1 MDVGAFLE
9 AVQKMPWYMEQIAYS
24 EDVPARE
31 ARYGALDRPIDRR
44 LERGLRD
51 FGIDELYT
59 HQTDAINALRDGKNV
74 IVSTGTASGKS
85 LCYNLPVLEEL
96 LQDRT
101 ASAMYIFPT
110 KALAQDQR
118 KALGRLV
125 PKSSRLRYDIFDGD
139 TPSHERGGIRRS
151 ARLLITN
158 PDMLHVGILPHH
170 RLWYQRLR
178 SLRYVIID
186 EAHVYRGVFG
196 SHVANIIRRLRRICE
211 RLGSRPQFIMCSA
224 TIANPGE
231 HAERLTGLPFEVVE
245 DDGSPYGGKDFLF
258 WNPPMLDLATGSRR
272 STNTESAQLFAEL
285 LRRYVRT
292 MNFVRSRRAAE
303 LLYVYVRDN
312 LKLSHPD
319 VARRV
324 MPYRASYLPED
335 RRAIERDLAQGRL
348 LGVTTTNAM
357 ELGIDIG
364 DLDATLLTGY
374 PGTIAS
380 AWQQAG
386 RSGRSGHRSLSVL
399 VAHDNPLD
407 QYLMRH
413 PEAFFGKPHE
423 SARVSPGNPYIL
435 KPHLLCAAYEAPL
448 VMEDTEY
455 FGRNCCGMRK
465 SLLRTDCCMCGIR
478 AGI

>member
-1 MDVGAFLE
+1 MDVDAFLD
-9 AVQKMPWYMEQIAYS
+9 AVRKMPWYTEQIVHG

-31 ARYGALDRPIDRR
+31 ARYGTLDRPLDGR
-44 LERGLRD
+44 LEAALDGA
-51 FGIDELYT
+51 GIDALYT
-59 HQTDAINALRDGKNV
+59 HQTDAINALRSGKNV

-85 LCYNLPVLEEL
+85 LCYNLPVLEAL

-118 KALGRLV
+118 RALGRLV
-125 PKSSRLRYDIFDGD
+125 PRSARLRYDIFDGD
-139 TPSHERGGIRRS
+139 TPTPERGGIRRS

-158 PDMLHVGILPHH
+158 PDMLHVGILPNH

-178 SLRYVIID
+178 SLRYVVID

-211 RLGSRPQFIMCSA
+211 RFGSKPQFILCSA

-231 HAERLTGLPFEVVE
+231 HAERLTGLPFEVVD

-285 LRRYVRT
+285 LRRHVRT

-319 VARRV
+319 VAKRV
-324 MPYRASYLPED
+324 MPYRARLPAGRQAGD
-335 RRAIERDLAQGRL
+335 RARPRRRSTAWRYDHERDGAWHRHRRPGR
-348 LGVTTTNAM
+348 
-357 ELGIDIG
+357 
-364 DLDATLLTGY
+364 DA
-374 PGTIAS
+374 AD
-380 AWQQAG
+380 
-386 RSGRSGHRSLSVL
+386 RVSGHDSERVAAGGQERTQRSSLAVC
-399 VAHDNPLD
+399 A
-407 QYLMRH
+407 
-413 PEAFFGKPHE
+413 GC
-423 SARVSPGNPYIL
+423 AR
-435 KPHLLCAAYEAPL
+435 
-448 VMEDTEY
+448 
-455 FGRNCCGMRK
+455 
-465 SLLRTDCCMCGIR
+465 
-478 AGI
+478 